1 MFGRGESLS
10 GGGSSVVIAGSAW
23 GAVLASLDS
32 SIGDG
37 VKDGAVRVE
46 DAAAVGVGSGGDGG
60 GVDMTGRLSGRR
72 MESG

>member
-60 GVDMTGRLSGRR
+60 VDRIGRLSGRR